1 MATLMTVPSVH
12 FSATVYVAG
21 NGNEGLEKI
30 QELFRT
36 QAEWR
41 GYKLPPIIFT
51 IGHTLEADVQAIT
64 IHWVTPTTNKANFET
79 QFVTLLRDVKS
90 LMNLPYSIKFE
101 MWESQTG
108 SIL

>member
-1 MATLMTVPSVH
+1 MTLITIPSVH

-21 NGNEGLEKI
+21 NGNDELENIRK
-30 QELFRT
+30 LFRT

-51 IGHTLEADVQAIT
+51 VGHTLEADVQAIT
-64 IHWVTPTTNKANFET
+64 IQWVTPTTFKAIFEV
-79 QFVTLLRDVKS
+79 QFVTLLRDVKNS
-90 LMNLPYSIKFE
+90 MELPYSIKFE
-101 MWESQTG
+101 MWESQIG